1 MTARKTLDQMTSD
14 ELDTLHEQLEATEAE
29 RDELRAEI
37 TTAGNRLAEMARS
50 RNEWQ
55 QRAETAERLA
65 AHLAHALSNTFE
77 LPIDDVMTEAHNA
90 IAAAWRTTDA

>member
-1 MTARKTLDQMTSD
+1 MTDRKTLDQMTSD
-14 ELDTLHEQLEATEAE
+14 DLDQLYE
-29 RDELRAEI
+29 
-37 TTAGNRLAEMARS
+37 
-50 RNEWQ
+50 
-55 QRAETAERLA
+55 RAETAERLT